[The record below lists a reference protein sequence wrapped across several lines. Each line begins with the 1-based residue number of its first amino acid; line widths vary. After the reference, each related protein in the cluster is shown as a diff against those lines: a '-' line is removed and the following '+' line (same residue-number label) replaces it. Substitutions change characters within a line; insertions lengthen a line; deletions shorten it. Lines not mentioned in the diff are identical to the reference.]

1 MTKKD
6 FIEKYAA
13 KTGVS
18 KKVAG
23 EYVEAFLETV
33 EDGLIER
40 GQIQFVGFGHFEVKE
55 TVERLGRNPKTGEE
69 ITIQAR
75 KNVSFKAGAA
85 LKSKVNA

>member
-18 KKVAG
+18 RKAAA
-23 EYVEAFLETV
+23 EYVDAFLETV
-33 EDGLIER
+33 EDSLVNEVGV
-40 GQIQFVGFGHFEVKE
+40 QFVGWGTFEVKR
-55 TVERLGRNPKTGEE
+55 TKERKGRNPNTGEE

-75 KNVSFKAGAA
+75 NSVSFKAGSA
-85 LKSKVNA
+85 LKSKVNV

>member
-13 KTGVS
+13 KTGIS
-18 KKVAG
+18 KKDAA
-23 EYVEAFLETV
+23 EYVDAFLETV
-33 EDGLIER
+33 EDSLVKAAGV
-40 GQIQFVGFGHFEVKE
+40 QFVGWGTFEVKR
-55 TVERLGRNPKTGEE
+55 TKERKGRNPKTGEE

-75 KNVSFKAGAA
+75 NNVSFKAGAA